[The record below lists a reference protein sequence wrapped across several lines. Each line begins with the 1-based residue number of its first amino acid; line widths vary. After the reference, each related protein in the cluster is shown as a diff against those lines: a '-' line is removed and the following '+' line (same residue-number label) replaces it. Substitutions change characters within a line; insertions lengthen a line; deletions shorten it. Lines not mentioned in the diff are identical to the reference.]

1 MVIMTLYNNAYGS
14 SRPHKQGGLAPPPE
28 SYMDKPK
35 THIHRKIRHVVVAVP
50 QRGAQ
55 AIRVVHYHTLVRP
68 HEHLVRKSRAYAG
81 WHGKKHHGKVHLAAL
96 AAFTLMAIIGSI
108 GLSNVARAFSTL
120 TQTDWSG
127 GVGTST
133 TNQYSAATNADV
145 TTPGQISPASSTIAD
160 WCNTANCGSSM
171 DFRKKIYIGSQ
182 LNVTDY
188 QVRINVSYLDGMQS
202 NFDDLRF
209 VNATGTDAPH
219 FIISKTDGVTAEV
232 MVRVG
237 TLSTGTNYIYMY
249 YGNSGVSS
257 VASGE
262 ATFDFFEDF
271 TGVSLNSSK
280 WDDQSGGTMTVSGGN
295 LNIDS
300 NGSGGQIWIKDDVM
314 SRGGSTAGSVYEY
327 APQVQ
332 QFGTQNDCS
341 LNTSLRYFGSN
352 LVTDPVTDQFGFDF
366 YCNTLTS
373 GYNVK
378 GSSSIGGNLLESI
391 PGSLSDLSYG
401 ASTMRYRLGID
412 NSGAYNVQEY
422 SSDGMTWTQF
432 GSPDLRQYGND
443 EPFRFLFFIGAGLGT
458 QVQVPY
464 LYRYKVGA
472 NQTVN
477 MSSIVESSPA
487 NGGKVATLT
496 SAIFDTGNTGTQYG
510 AVHITHID
518 DGSAAMAP
526 MIRVWGSDNA
536 NMSGAVS
543 GDNCTW
549 LVDAQQIP
557 SSDGLCSSPEG
568 KRYYQYQIIMS
579 TQTSTEAGF
588 AITDVGVDF
597 TAIDASAP
605 TNPTTI
611 TMSRGDGGVVV
622 PNAGWT
628 NLGYQP
634 SFSSNAQLPY
644 YQWSGAADTGGS
656 GVEAYCIYFGTDNT
670 ADPLTSKGA
679 ITDSSPYNTG
689 GVCPYAVNT
698 TTLDFSAINNSIDF
712 STPDLSSDGTYYLRI
727 RTLDAAGNVSSETA
741 QHEFK
746 FDTSPPLLFAPVV
759 PTRSVHGDR
768 LDVDW
773 ATSINPIGAIP
784 SDDGILF
791 GGFSSYSGVRG
802 VAYCISSLAG
812 SFAGYCLGG
821 NQDPVWYGANGAS
834 PISTNQMLTDPSSLD
849 LIDATAGEY
858 SIDLTNNPGIDPNG
872 DNSIYLVVVD
882 NAGNFTNMQSER
894 FNFGGSKF
902 IRFNNTAPSA
912 PQALTASPST
922 SSTNSFSFGW
932 DPPSD
937 LVGQAAHAD
946 YCWSVNIVPDAQH
959 CTFAGEGVEAL
970 SAGAYATQ
978 PGLNTMYVVARD
990 EAGNID
996 YANRASVSFT
1006 ANTSAPGAPRN
1017 LEVIDASN
1025 KASSSWKLALSWDVP
1040 TLPGSG
1046 ASKYQILR
1054 SVDGISFDDIGSTT
1068 ATSFVD
1074 AGLDQI
1080 TYYYKITACDN
1091 ANNCGLQSN
1100 TDSLMPTGRYTEA
1113 AELVAGPQV
1122 TDIKT
1127 RSVRIFWGTDRVS
1140 DTKVAYGT
1148 SSGNYF
1154 PAEAY
1159 QSAQVTAHS
1168 IELSSLSPG
1177 TTYFYKAKWTDDDG
1191 NTGKSAE
1198 LRFTTAPAPI
1208 VSDVSAQDINLDR
1221 ANVRLTTQGAVRA
1234 KVYYGKTTAF
1244 GAVSS
1249 INTSSE
1255 LSTYSA
1261 SLTGLDDGSRYFY
1274 RVNTVDSSGYEYD
1287 GSVASFT
1294 TIARPRISN
1303 VRFQT
1308 VEGEPSSTQKITW
1321 DTNVGGSSELA
1332 YGVKGGKQI
1341 EAIVGGL
1348 VTSHEVIIRGLE
1360 DDTQYV
1366 LVARSRDALGNVA
1379 LSETQEF
1386 RTALDTRA
1394 PRVFDVNT
1402 EASVRGTGAEA
1413 RGQIIVTW
1421 KTDEPATSQVS
1432 YGVGAGAN
1440 ASTKT
1445 AEDARLTTDH
1455 IVIIS
1460 DLATSSVYSVQPIS
1474 ADKASNK
1481 ATGTNQSVVVGRGS
1495 DNIFSV
1501 IFTAIQ
1507 KIFGFKL

>member
-1 MVIMTLYNNAYGS
+1 M
-14 SRPHKQGGLAPPPE
+14 
-28 SYMDKPK
+28 
-35 THIHRKIRHVVVAVP
+35 RKN
-50 QRGAQ
+50 
-55 AIRVVHYHTLVRP
+55 RV
-68 HEHLVRKSRAYAG
+68 YAG
-81 WHGKKHHGKVHLAAL
+81 WHGKKHHGKVHVAAL

-133 TNQYSAATNADV
+133 TNQYSAATNVDV

-160 WCNTANCGSSM
+160 WCNTANCGTSM
-171 DFRKKIYIGSQ
+171 AYRKKIYIHSG
-182 LNVTDY
+182 LNVTGY
-188 QVRINVSYLDGMQS
+188 QVRIHVAYVSGMQAD
-202 NFDDLRF
+202 FDDLRF
-209 VNATGTDAPH
+209 VNASGTEAPY

-232 MVRVG
+232 MVRVDS
-237 TLSTGTNYIYMY
+237 LSTGMNTLSMY
-249 YGNSGVSS
+249 FGNSGVAST
-257 VASGE
+257 ASGE
-262 ATFDFFEDF
+262 ATFDLFEDF
-271 TGVSLNSSK
+271 TGESLDLTT

-295 LNIDS
+295 LNIQS
-300 NGSGGQIWIKDDVM
+300 NGDSGSLWLKSDTLDRA
-314 SRGGSTAGSVYEY
+314 SGSTGSVYEY
-327 APQVQ
+327 SPQIQ
-332 QFGTQNDCS
+332 QFGSQNDCDS
-341 LNTSLRYFGSN
+341 NLSSRYFGSN
-352 LVTDPVTDQFGFDF
+352 VVTDPVTDQFSFDF
-366 YCNTLTS
+366 TCNSSSS
-373 GYNVK
+373 GYKVK
-378 GSSSIGGNLLESI
+378 GSSSIGGNLLEST
-391 PGSLSDLSYG
+391 PNPLGDLGYGSSSL
-401 ASTMRYRLGID
+401 RYRLGID

-422 SSDGMTWTQF
+422 SSDGISWTQF
-432 GSPDLRQYGND
+432 DNPDLRQYGSD
-443 EPFRFLFFIGAGLGT
+443 QPFKFFFFVGAGLGT

-464 LYRYKVGA
+464 LFKYKSGA
-472 NQTVN
+472 SETVKT
-477 MSSIVESSPA
+477 SSIVEFSPA
-487 NGGKVATLT
+487 DGGKLATLT
-496 SAIFDTGNTGTQYG
+496 SAIFDTGNTGTQYHS
-510 AVHITHID
+510 VHVTHVD
-518 DGSAAMAP
+518 DGSAAPAP
-526 MIRVWGSDNA
+526 MVRIWGSDNP
-536 NMSGAVS
+536 NMSGAVT
-543 GDNCTW
+543 GDACTW
-549 LVDAQQIP
+549 LVDGQQIP
-557 SSDGLCSSPEG
+557 TGDYPCSAPEG
-568 KRYYQYQIIMS
+568 KRYYQYQIVMS
-579 TQTSTEAGF
+579 TNASTEAGF
-588 AITDVGVDF
+588 AVTDVGVDF

-605 TNPTTI
+605 TNPTSI

-628 NLGYQP
+628 NLGFHP
-634 SFSSNAQLPY
+634 RFSSNAQLPY

-679 ITDSSPYNTG
+679 ITDNTPYDTG
-689 GVCPYAVNT
+689 GTCPYAVNATSLDLSEVTNSVNFNT
-698 TTLDFSAINNSIDF
+698 TDF
-712 STPDLSSDGTYYLRI
+712 SSDGLYYLRI
-727 RTLDAAGNVSSETA
+727 RTLDSAGNVSTDTA
-741 QHEFK
+741 QHQFK
-746 FDTSPPLLFAPVV
+746 FDTAAPLLFAPVV
-759 PTRSVHGDR
+759 PTRSIHGDS
-768 LDVDW
+768 LNVDW
-773 ATSINPIGAIP
+773 ATTISPVGAIP
-784 SDDGILF
+784 SDDGALF

-821 NQDPVWYGANGAS
+821 NQDAVWYGANGAS

-849 LIDATAGEY
+849 LIDATTGEY

-872 DNSIYLVVVD
+872 DNSVYIVVID
-882 NAGNFTNMQSER
+882 NAGNFTNMQADA

-970 SAGAYATQ
+970 SVGAYATQ

-1025 KASSSWKLALSWDVP
+1025 KATSSWKLALSWDVP

-1046 ASKYQILR
+1046 VSKYQILR

-1191 NTGKSAE
+1191 NTGESAE

-1308 VEGEPSSTQKITW
+1308 VDGEPSSTQKITW
-1321 DTNVGGSSELA
+1321 DTNVTGTSELA

-1341 EAIVGGL
+1341 EAIMSGS

-1379 LSETQEF
+1379 VSETQEF
-1386 RTALDTRA
+1386 RTALDTRS
-1394 PRVFDVNT
+1394 PRIYEVNT

-1481 ATGTNQSVVVGRGS
+1481 TTGTNQSVVVGRGS

-1507 KIFGFKL
+1507 KIFGFRL